1 MCQTDCFCSAPVLGP
16 FGGHLACQPS
26 STIIVKLPH
35 CAAGAAM
42 SLFESLELWDA
53 LILCYRMLQKV
64 PQAKALVL
72 ARLQVSLHV
81 VKEWLMFTWAAPGRL
96 LLDTDLLLLESRRV
110 VQLSQTLRVVD
121 LALVHLGGTW
131 YVP

>member
-1 MCQTDCFCSAPVLGP
+1 
-16 FGGHLACQPS
+16 
-26 STIIVKLPH
+26 
-35 CAAGAAM
+35 M

-81 VKEWLMFTWAAPGRL
+81 VKAWPIFTRAAQGML
-96 LLDTDLLLLESRRV
+96 LLDKS
-110 VQLSQTLRVVD
+110 
-121 LALVHLGGTW
+121 
-131 YVP
+131 

>member
-1 MCQTDCFCSAPVLGP
+1 
-16 FGGHLACQPS
+16 
-26 STIIVKLPH
+26 
-35 CAAGAAM
+35 M

-81 VKEWLMFTWAAPGRL
+81 VKKQPLFTWMRQSA
-96 LLDTDLLLLESRRV
+96 LLDTDTVGKLEVAAFTKSYRGEE
-110 VQLSQTLRVVD
+110 LGP
-121 LALVHLGGTW
+121 VHVGSTFHIH
-131 YVP
+131 